1 MRPRNRVGGTW
12 GQNDCSSSCMP
23 SALRVWDFQFI
34 LNPGCVYSKW
44 QAPLRKRRAAA
55 AAEEEEKEEAEEEEE
70 EEEEE
75 AVEAVAAKAARLAA
89 QPRRHSGVCDE
100 ASSVC
105 DPEPRRRLSNQKVA
119 VANARAFPDRRKSLK
134 RSRS

>member
-1 MRPRNRVGGTW
+1 MPR
-12 GQNDCSSSCMP
+12 QP

-55 AAEEEEKEEAEEEEE
+55 AAEEEEKEEA
-70 EEEEE
+70 
-75 AVEAVAAKAARLAA
+75 VEAVAAKAAMLAA

>member
-1 MRPRNRVGGTW
+1 
-12 GQNDCSSSCMP
+12 MP

-34 LNPGCVYSKW
+34 PNPGCVYSKW

-55 AAEEEEKEEAEEEEE
+55 AAEEEE
-70 EEEEE
+70 EEEE
-75 AVEAVAAKAARLAA
+75 AVEAVAAKAAMLAA

-105 DPEPRRRLSNQKVA
+105 DPRAAQTALQPEGRRS
-119 VANARAFPDRRKSLK
+119 
-134 RSRS
+134 